1 MQTTLGDT
9 IAAISTASGQ
19 AAIAMVRLSGPDA
32 ISIVNAVFDGK
43 DLSAVASHSLHF
55 GLIREGDKLIDEV
68 VAGVFRGPNSYTGE
82 DIVEISCHGSD
93 FIATRVLTIVLDGG
107 ARLAER
113 GEFTLRAFVHGKMD
127 LSQAESV
134 ADLIAAHSD
143 ASHQLAMK
151 QLRGGV
157 SNQIK
162 ALRKE
167 LVDFASLLELELDFA
182 EEDVEFVNRDEL
194 KALIRRVREVVQKLI
209 ASFALGNAMKNGV
222 VTVIAGRP
230 NAGKST
236 LLNALLEDERAIV
249 SEIPGTTRDTI
260 EEILHI
266 GGIAFRLVDTAGLRD
281 AQDQIEALG
290 VERAMQK
297 IGESAIVLYVFDAS
311 ELSGAEVNTDL
322 AELRRTTTHPHILA
336 IANKM
341 DRNPNRKVKDW
352 AGEFI
357 AEENII
363 PVAALNAMNIEFLK
377 ERLTGLIMSGDID
390 PNAQI
395 ISSSRH
401 HQALKKVDESL
412 QGVERGFEQGVTSD
426 FIAMDMR
433 QALHWLGGIT
443 GEITTDDLLENIFS
457 RFCIGK

>member
-1 MQTTLGDT
+1 MQTILGDT

-32 ISIVNAVFDGK
+32 IRIVDAVFDSR
-43 DLSAVASHSLHF
+43 DLSTVESHSLHF
-55 GLIREGDKLIDEV
+55 GLIREGERLVDEV
-68 VAGVFRGPNSYTGE
+68 VVGIFRGPNSYTGE
-82 DIVEISCHGSD
+82 DIIEISCHGSD
-93 FIATRVLTIVLDGG
+93 FIAQKVLSIMLDGG

-113 GEFTLRAFVHGKMD
+113 GEFTLRAFVNGKMD

-162 ALRKE
+162 ELRKE
-167 LVDFASLLELELDFA
+167 LIDFASLLELELDFA
-182 EEDVEFVNRDEL
+182 EEDVEFVNRDDL
-194 KALIRRVREVVQKLI
+194 KALVRRVREVVRKLI
-209 ASFALGNAMKNGV
+209 ESFALGNAMKNGV

-260 EEILHI
+260 EEVLHI
-266 GGIAFRLVDTAGLRD
+266 GGIAFRLVDTAGLRE
-281 AQDQIEALG
+281 AQGQIEALG

-297 IGESAIVLYVFDAS
+297 IEESAIVLYVFDAS
-311 ELSGAEVNTDL
+311 DLTADEVNRDISKLLDTV
-322 AELRRTTTHPHILA
+322 AHQRFLA

-341 DRNPNRKVKDW
+341 DRNPYAKTKEW

-357 AEENII
+357 SEENII
-363 PVAALNAMNIEFLK
+363 PVSAMNAMNIELLK
-377 ERLTGLIMSGDID
+377 ERLTGLIIDGEID

-395 ISSSRH
+395 ISNSRH

-412 QGVERGFEQGVTSD
+412 QAVEDGFEQGVTSD

-433 QALHWLGGIT
+433 QALHWLGEIT
-443 GEITTDDLLENIFS
+443 GEITTDDLLGNIFS